1 MVSSRRGAAQA
12 QAAAASGH
20 GHVIQITGSG
30 NQVCA
35 SGAADRSPVLHLPAE
50 PPHLAG
56 REQEAEAVLALL
68 APVSRGR
75 PDAVV
80 SLLSGLPGIGKTA
93 LALHVA
99 HRAVARGWFPGGA
112 VFLHLRGYDP
122 AGPVGADE
130 AVGALARAL
139 CVAEARTPDEQ
150 TGLCQVALNRL
161 ADEDRAV
168 LLIADDAA
176 DAAQI
181 ERLVPA
187 RSTHRLLVTSRH
199 LLTGPAVQPR
209 LIGLDELTPQGAAD
223 LIADALR
230 HARPDDPRPQREAGA
245 LAELAGHCGH
255 HPLAL
260 RIAACLLVTDAGR
273 SIAALAADL
282 ADARTRLDVLCFED
296 GGRTTAVQA
305 AFRLSYQRLPSA
317 HRRLFRQLALS
328 PGPDIATDA
337 AAALAGRSRSW
348 TRDSLA
354 ALARAGLLA
363 EQPVRSGRWR
373 MHDLVRVYAA
383 ALVEKDSAA
392 VREAAFTGLLTHFR
406 KLARAADAHQHHHD
420 HGPLPGDFPDRA
432 HAVRWLEAERAN
444 LVALIVR
451 AAATGH
457 ARAVLDLEE
466 HLRLFLLQRSSY
478 ASDAVTVARLA
489 VGSAR
494 AMGHTCCEANALGHL
509 SEALGDCG
517 RLPEA
522 VEAATRSVAVARTR
536 GEDRER
542 QIAALH
548 VLGTSLR
555 RAERFEEAVKAH
567 TENLALCEEL
577 GDGYWTGKALVGLAD
592 TLRDRH
598 EYPEAAGL
606 LTQAVRHFAES
617 GDWHAEGLNLLGL
630 GDTLFAMKRSEDAV
644 GAYRRALAVYQ
655 ERGDEHHQAI
665 AMQHVWAVTD
675 LSPQEAVENFE
686 KVVAICHKV
695 FDRQLEALALKAM
708 ADRLQRLGRYD
719 EAVTAHRRAAAIHE
733 ERDEESLLA
742 GALRDLGS
750 ALCAAGRPIEAAEV
764 HEREIALFR
773 SSCDRHKE
781 AEARE
786 RLATALRRG
795 RRRTQAAEASAAAIG
810 LYRELGDTWCERRTL
825 GDVGLPVRDTRR
837 ADRAMAVY
845 QGVVAALPENATRGR
860 ESVVLLAVAS
870 AQQQAGRV
878 SDAFWSVASMV
889 DILGRDDQVAEQ
901 FAEALRL
908 LARTALRPGPV
919 LVALRNRYRRPTA

>member
-1 MVSSRRGAAQA
+1 MVTGRRRAAQA

-20 GHVIQITGSG
+20 GHVIQISGSG
-30 NQVCA
+30 NHVCA

-50 PPHLAG
+50 PTLLAG
-56 REQEAEAVLALL
+56 REKEAEAVLALL

-139 CVAEARTPDEQ
+139 CVEDARTPDEQ
-150 TGLCQVALNRL
+150 TGLCQAALNRL

-187 RSTHRLLVTSRH
+187 RSAHRLLVTSRH
-199 LLTGPAVQPR
+199 LLTSPAFQPR

-223 LIADALR
+223 LIAEALR
-230 HARPDDPRPQREAGA
+230 HARPDDPRPRREADA

-260 RIAACLLVTDAGR
+260 RIAACLLTTDAGR

-282 ADARTRLDVLCFED
+282 ADARTRLDVLSFED
-296 GGRTTAVQA
+296 GGHTTAVQA
-305 AFRLSYQRLPSA
+305 AFRLSYQRLPPH
-317 HRRLFRQLALS
+317 HRQLFRQLALS
-328 PGPDIATDA
+328 PGPDIGTDA
-337 AAALAGRSRSW
+337 AAALAGRSRGR

-373 MHDLVRVYAA
+373 MHDLLRVYAA
-383 ALVEKDSAA
+383 ALVEKDSAKW
-392 VREAAFTGLLTHFR
+392 RDAAFTRLLAHCG
-406 KLARAADAHQHHHD
+406 KLARAADAHRHTHD
-420 HGPLPGDFPDRA
+420 DGPLPGDFPDRA
-432 HAVRWLEAERAN
+432 HAMQWLEAERAN
-444 LVALIVR
+444 LVALVTR

-457 ARAVLDLEE
+457 PHAVLDLEE
-466 HLRLFLLQRSSY
+466 HIRLFLLERRTY
-478 ASDAVTVARLA
+478 AGEAVTAAQHA
-489 VGSAR
+489 VDSAR
-494 AMGHTCCEANALGHL
+494 AIGHTCCEATALEHL
-509 SEALGDCG
+509 SQALGDCG
-517 RLPEA
+517 RLPDA
-522 VEAATRSVAVARTR
+522 VEAAARSLDVARGR
-536 GEDRER
+536 ADRKR
-542 QIAALH
+542 QITALH

-567 TENLALCEEL
+567 TESLALCEEL
-577 GDGYWTGKALVGLAD
+577 GDRDLIGRALVGLAD
-592 TLRDRH
+592 TLRDRQEH
-598 EYPEAAGL
+598 EEAAGL
-606 LTQAVRHFAES
+606 LTEAVRHFTET

-630 GDTLFAMKRSEDAV
+630 GDTLLALKRSDDAV
-644 GAYRRALAVYQ
+644 AAYRRALAVYQ

-665 AMQHVWAVTD
+665 AMQHLWTVSD
-675 LSPQEAVENFE
+675 MDPEEAVDNYE

-695 FDRQLEALALKAM
+695 CDRPLEALALRAL

-733 ERDEESLLA
+733 ERDEETQLT
-742 GALRDLGS
+742 GVLRDLGS
-750 ALCAAGRPIEAAEV
+750 ALCAAGRFTEAAEV
-764 HEREIALFR
+764 HEREIALFQAR
-773 SSCDRHKE
+773 GDLHKE
-781 AEARE
+781 AEALE
-786 RLATALRRG
+786 RLATTLRSG
-795 RRRTQAAEASAAAIG
+795 RRRSRALEASAAAIG
-810 LYRELGDTWCERRTL
+810 RYRELEDTWCERRAL
-825 GDVGLPVRDTRR
+825 GGLGLPVRDAPR
-837 ADRAMAVY
+837 AERTMAAYHWVLS
-845 QGVVAALPENATRGR
+845 GLPENDPRGR
-860 ESVVLLAVAS
+860 ESVILLAVAT
-870 AQQQAGRV
+870 AQRQAWRV
-878 SDAFWSVASMV
+878 TDMFWSLTSAFGIVR
-889 DILGRDDQVAEQ
+889 RDDQEAEQ
-901 FAEALRL
+901 FNDALFH
-908 LARTALRPGPV
+908 LAKASLRPGPV
-919 LVALRNRYRRPTA
+919 RTALRNRYRRPTA

>member
-1 MVSSRRGAAQA
+1 MTGRRTAARA

-20 GHVIQITGSG
+20 GHVIQISGSG

-50 PPHLAG
+50 PTRLAG
-56 REQEAEAVLALL
+56 REKEAEAVLALL

-139 CVAEARTPDEQ
+139 GVDDARTPDEQ
-150 TGLCQVALNRL
+150 TGLCQAALNRL

-187 RSTHRLLVTSRH
+187 RSAHRLLVTSRH
-199 LLTGPAVQPR
+199 LLASPAFQPR

-223 LIADALR
+223 LIAEALR
-230 HARPDDPRPQREAGA
+230 HARPDDPRPQREADA
-245 LAELAGHCGH
+245 LAGLAGHCGH

-260 RIAACLLVTDAGR
+260 RIAACLLITDAGR
-273 SIAALAADL
+273 PIATLATDL

-296 GGRTTAVQA
+296 GGHTTAVQA
-305 AFRLSYQRLPSA
+305 AFRLSYQRLPSP

-328 PGPDIATDA
+328 PGPDIDTDA
-337 AAALAGRSRSW
+337 AAALVGRSRAW

-373 MHDLVRVYAA
+373 MHDLLRVYAA
-383 ALVEKDSAA
+383 ALVEKDSAKW
-392 VREAAFTGLLTHFR
+392 RDAAFTRLLAHCG
-406 KLARAADAHQHHHD
+406 KLARAADAHRHNHD
-420 HGPLPGDFPDRA
+420 DGPLPGEFPDRA

-444 LVALIVR
+444 LVALIAR

-457 ARAVLDLEE
+457 VRAVLDLEE
-466 HLRLFLLQRSSY
+466 HIRLFLLERSSY
-478 ASDAVTVARLA
+478 AIDAVTAARLA
-489 VGSAR
+489 VGCAR
-494 AMGHTCCEANALGHL
+494 AIGHTCCEANALGHL
-509 SEALGDCG
+509 SQALGNCG

-522 VEAATRSVAVARTR
+522 VEAATRSLDVARAR
-536 GEDRER
+536 GDDRER

-548 VLGTSLR
+548 ILGTSLR

-567 TENLALCEEL
+567 AESLALCEEL
-577 GDGYWTGKALVGLAD
+577 GDQGWIGKTLVGLAD

-598 EYPEAAGL
+598 EYEEAAGL

-617 GDWHAEGLNLLGL
+617 GDWHAEGLTLIGL
-630 GDTLFAMKRSEDAV
+630 GDTLFAMKRSDDAV
-644 GAYRRALAVYQ
+644 EAYRRALAVYQ

-665 AMQHVWAVTD
+665 AMQHLWAVSD
-675 LSPQEAVENFE
+675 LSPQEAVDNYE
-686 KVVAICHKV
+686 KVVAICHRV
-695 FDRQLEALALKAM
+695 FDRRLEALALKAL

-733 ERDEESLLA
+733 ERDEESLLT

-750 ALCAAGRPIEAAEV
+750 ALCAAGRPTEAAEV

-773 SSCDRHKE
+773 TRGDRHME
-781 AEARE
+781 AEALE

-795 RRRTQAAEASAAAIG
+795 RRRSQAAEASAAAIG
-810 LYRELGDTWCERRTL
+810 LYRELDDTWCERRAL
-825 GDVGLPVRDTRR
+825 GDLGLPVRDTRR
-837 ADRAMAVY
+837 ADRAMAAYHWVLSC
-845 QGVVAALPENATRGR
+845 LPENDSRGR
-860 ESVVLLAVAS
+860 ESVILLAVAT
-870 AQQQAGRV
+870 AQRRAGRFT
-878 SDAFWSVASMV
+878 DAFWSLTSMV
-889 DILGRDDQVAEQ
+889 GTVWRDDRIAEP
-901 FAEALRL
+901 FAEAVHL
-908 LARTALRPGPV
+908 LVKTSLRPRPV
-919 LVALRNRYRRPTA
+919 LTALRNRYRRPAA